1 MSADHR
7 KPVVAFIVLAFIAA
21 ALVGIQRAD
30 AQAGRF
36 LALVT
41 HDKAVVHGTV
51 SLGADTVPGSAVDRF
66 ASLVRDEGDTSFV
79 SAESRVSGGPRADGP
94 DPSRERA
101 IRDRRPARG
110 AGFAT
115 KGGRDSLRS
124 ARNGGPK
131 ALIDAP
137 KNSRTE
143 SRANGLVSE
152 SGRPSG
158 RRSSEGPGFPRGHRS
173 SVRVPHDAD
182 RTAPSVD
189 GRNH

>member
-7 KPVVAFIVLAFIAA
+7 KPVVAFVVLAFIAA

-30 AQAGRF
+30 AQTGRF

-41 HDKAVVHGTV
+41 HGKALVHGAV
-51 SLGADTVPGSAVDRF
+51 SLRADTVPGSAVDRF
-66 ASLVRDEGDTSFV
+66 ASLVRDEDDTSFV

-101 IRDRRPARG
+101 ILDRRPARG

-115 KGGRDSLRS
+115 KGGRDALRS
-124 ARNGGPK
+124 SRGGQK
-131 ALIDAP
+131 ALSDAP

-143 SRANGLVSE
+143 SRANGPVPK
-152 SGRPSG
+152 SGRPTG
-158 RRSSEGPGFPRGHRS
+158 RRSSEGPRFPRGPRAS
-173 SVRVPHDAD
+173 ARAPHDAD

-189 GRNH
+189 GRKH